1 MIEFSLPGYWNKF
14 NLNVQLIKLYEEE
27 RFKFRDNIII
37 DNFYDSFPCIWNGGR
52 MIEGFVN
59 VDNIINTV
67 NFYNSK
73 NFGLRHTFTNNLISS
88 TDLNDTV
95 ANIICRISEK
105 SINGITC
112 NSDLLKNYIENNYP
126 NFYFLYSTTLN
137 LSDINK
143 INELS
148 KNNIVIL
155 NYNFNN
161 NFEKLT
167 LLKYPQNIEIL
178 IGESCIDN
186 CPDRQQH
193 YKITNENQKNLS
205 NYSFICPNNCDG
217 DWDYYRYIPKR
228 KHFISIEDIE
238 NKYLPLGFTKFKIS
252 GRKDNNINTL
262 ERYINYLVKP
272 DYKDEIRNRILLKL
286 YK

>member
-73 NFGLRHTFTNNLISS
+73 NFGLRHTFTNNLINS

-105 SINGITC
+105 PI
-112 NSDLLKNYIENNYP
+112 
-126 NFYFLYSTTLN
+126 
-137 LSDINK
+137 
-143 INELS
+143 
-148 KNNIVIL
+148 
-155 NYNFNN
+155 
-161 NFEKLT
+161 
-167 LLKYPQNIEIL
+167 
-178 IGESCIDN
+178 
-186 CPDRQQH
+186 
-193 YKITNENQKNLS
+193 
-205 NYSFICPNNCDG
+205 
-217 DWDYYRYIPKR
+217 R
-228 KHFISIEDIE
+228 K
-238 NKYLPLGFTKFKIS
+238 
-252 GRKDNNINTL
+252 
-262 ERYINYLVKP
+262 
-272 DYKDEIRNRILLKL
+272 
-286 YK
+286 